1 MTSPIHPKPSSDK
14 KRTAVLTLGLLVALV
29 AAGFYFFDPIDRV
42 RALSADVP
50 REKVT
55 LALGRE
61 PLAALAMIA
70 LDQKFFERAGL
81 DAVRHLFR
89 VAAGLE
95 SLVWLGDECGLS
107 DGILRLPGHLGRHRD
122 DPPPGLGDEQPLDA
136 TAIVSRARTSASS
149 RRSARP
155 TTSRASSRARTAA
168 SRSPKICAASA
179 SRRKSHPRCTSFCI
193 CTCCNMASLV
203 MTCSSAS

>member
-1 MTSPIHPKPSSDK
+1 MPAVDKERSGMTSPIHPKPSSDK

-29 AAGFYFFDPIDRV
+29 AAGLYFFDPIDRV

-81 DAVRHLFR
+81 DVAVKKYNSGGLALKGFL
-89 VAAGLE
+89 AGE
-95 SLVWLGDECGLS
+95 AE
-107 DGILRLPGHLGRHRD
+107 R
-122 DPPPGLGDEQPLDA
+122 
-136 TAIVSRARTSASS
+136 
-149 RRSARP
+149 
-155 TTSRASSRARTAA
+155 
-168 SRSPKICAASA
+168 
-179 SRRKSHPRCTSFCI
+179 
-193 CTCCNMASLV
+193 
-203 MTCSSAS
+203 